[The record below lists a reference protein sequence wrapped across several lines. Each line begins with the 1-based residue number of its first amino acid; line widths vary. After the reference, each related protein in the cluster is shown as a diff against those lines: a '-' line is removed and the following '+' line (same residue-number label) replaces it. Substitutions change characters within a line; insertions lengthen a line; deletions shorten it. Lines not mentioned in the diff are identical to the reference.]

1 MRIPSVHR
9 SPDAYWRRL
18 DQARVPGDS
27 APDHFF
33 HDMTMTEMSDHNSIT
48 INHLVELIRRHAVEE
63 FWNVLA
69 DDDFTGELI
78 PGSRRVPVDRVTR
91 EAAHL
96 PRDTAIV
103 VYCSGG
109 KCPDS
114 RYAATELTLLGFI
127 NVRVFEGGLSA
138 WKASG
143 RGVETLVRSAAAV
156 P

>member
-1 MRIPSVHR
+1 MPTRCLTIIGSGSRTHEQ
-9 SPDAYWRRL
+9 SATQLLHIFL
-18 DQARVPGDS
+18 DL
-27 APDHFF
+27 
-33 HDMTMTEMSDHNSIT
+33 TMTEMSDHNIIT
-48 INHLVELIRRHAVEE
+48 IYHLLELIRRHAVDE

-78 PGSRRVPVDRVTR
+78 PGSRRVPVDRIALESAR
-91 EAAHL
+91 L

-114 RYAATELTLLGFI
+114 KYAATELTLLGFR

-138 WKASG
+138 WKTSG
-143 RGVETLVRSAAAV
+143 RGVETLLRSAAAV

>member
-1 MRIPSVHR
+1 
-9 SPDAYWRRL
+9 
-18 DQARVPGDS
+18 VPTPKHLTTQPLATFYDL
-27 APDHFF
+27 
-33 HDMTMTEMSDHNSIT
+33 TMSETSDHNIIT
-48 INHLVELIRRHAVEE
+48 IYHLVELLRRNAVEE

-78 PGSRRVPVDRVTR
+78 PGSRRLPVDRVRHDATR
-91 EAAHL
+91 L

-103 VYCSGG
+103 VYCSGA

-114 RYAATELTLLGFI
+114 KYAATELTLLGFR
-127 NVRVFEGGLSA
+127 NVRVFEGGLAA

-143 RGVETLVRSAAAV
+143 RGVETLVRSGAAV